1 MNINHTNYEEF
12 IIDYLDNKLNP
23 VDTANLLLFLEQN
36 PEIKEEMQDMGDFT
50 LTAELS
56 EHLGFKESLY
66 QPNDID
72 ALNLS
77 TDNYP
82 HYFIAASEGDLSS
95 EGISKLNSFL
105 LTHPELKE
113 EYKLYAY
120 CKVKPQARIVYPEK
134 DKLKIKQK
142 SVFIRYYFATGI
154 AAGILLLA
162 TVYFRLTP
170 DNDSALDKALRNS
183 VEYQATHKGSKI
195 TQTAVEENKQKAVIE
210 EQTEGTGKK
219 QVTVKDMPKP
229 VKQSATANETKH
241 QAPIK
246 KIGSKPMI
254 INTTPLI
261 SENNTRSFYSDL
273 YDDIRLSQE
282 LALANEEDREELNE
296 RQMNQQ
302 RVSGVKTGRILSSVI
317 RSGEQI
323 ASQIPESL
331 NVWLLADIG
340 IQGFNFFTNNDY
352 KIERS
357 YAGSGNFKNIAVVEK

>member
-12 IIDYLDNKLNP
+12 IIDYLDNKLSP

-36 PEIKEEMQDMGDFT
+36 PEIKEEMQDMGNFT
-50 LTAELS
+50 LKAELS

-66 QPNDID
+66 QPNDVD

-77 TDNYP
+77 PDNYP

-95 EGISKLNSFL
+95 EGISRLNSFL
-105 LTHPELKE
+105 LAHPELRE
-113 EYKLYAY
+113 EYKLYTY
-120 CKVKPQARIVYPEK
+120 CKVKPQSRIVYPEK

-154 AAGILLLA
+154 AAGLLLLA

-170 DNDSALDKALRNS
+170 DNDSALDKALRSS
-183 VEYQATHKGSKI
+183 VEYQATHEGNK
-195 TQTAVEENKQKAVIE
+195 TARTAVEENKQTAVIE
-210 EQTEGTGKK
+210 EQTEGSVKK
-219 QVTVKDMPKP
+219 QVTIKDMPKP
-229 VKQSATANETKH
+229 AKKSTTANEIKH
-241 QAPIK
+241 QTPIK

-261 SENNTRSFYSDL
+261 SDNHTRSFYSNL

-282 LALANEEDREELNE
+282 LALANEEDTEELNE
-296 RQMNQQ
+296 RQMHQQ
-302 RVSGVKTGRILSSVI
+302 RISGVKTGRILSSVI

-323 ASQIPESL
+323 AAQIPESL

-340 IQGFNFFTNNDY
+340 INGFNFITNNDY
-352 KIERS
+352 KLERS
-357 YAGSGNFKNIAVVEK
+357 YAGSGTFKNIAVVEK